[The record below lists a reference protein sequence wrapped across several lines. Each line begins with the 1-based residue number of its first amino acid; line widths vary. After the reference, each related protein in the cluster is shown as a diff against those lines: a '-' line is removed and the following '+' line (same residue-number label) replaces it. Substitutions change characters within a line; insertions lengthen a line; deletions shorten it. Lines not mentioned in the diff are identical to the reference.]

1 MPFVRRPSAPRAAR
15 VRPPARLHPGAAAV
29 ALLVGWGAGGLLGCT
44 SGAERGGGD
53 APAAEG
59 AAAEAVSGGPTVALP
74 VVAEAARDGD
84 LVLRVTTTGIVRSD
98 AAVTLRAEV
107 AGTVARV
114 LVAPGAA
121 VRAGAELVRLDPYP
135 FDLAVREAQAAADEA
150 EQRYLESYVPESLV
164 TGRAPSADQ
173 RRALM
178 TRAGLAGARVRLERA
193 RFEQARAVLRSPV
206 DGTVDAVPVA
216 MGEKLTAG
224 QPVVT
229 VVDTR
234 RLRVEAQVLEHDLPL
249 VRVGGEARISGAG
262 VPGGER
268 LGRIAAVLPL
278 VDTVARAG
286 RALVRLEGDGA
297 LRPGVHAD
305 VALEAERLRGRRLVP
320 ARAIIER
327 DGRPLVF
334 VVRDGR
340 AQWTYVTPGRSNGT
354 DTELLPDSATGA
366 IPVAPGE
373 PVIVEGHLTLT
384 HDAPVRVQEPVA
396 DTKAGAAVEEGR
408 GGDAARR
415 RPVRP

>member
-1 MPFVRRPSAPRAAR
+1 
-15 VRPPARLHPGAAAV
+15 
-29 ALLVGWGAGGLLGCT
+29 
-44 SGAERGGGD
+44 
-53 APAAEG
+53 
-59 AAAEAVSGGPTVALP
+59 VALP

-84 LVLRVTTTGIVRSD
+84 LVLRVTTTGIVRSE

-107 AGTVARV
+107 AGTVAQL
-114 LVAPGAA
+114 LVAPGAT

-135 FDLAVREAQAAADEA
+135 FDLTVREAQAAVDEA

-173 RRALM
+173 RRALI

-193 RFEQARAVLRSPV
+193 RYERARAVLRSPV
-206 DGTVDAVPVA
+206 DGTVDALPAAV
-216 MGEKLTAG
+216 GEKLSAG

-234 RLRVEAQVLEHDLPL
+234 RLRVEAQVLEPDLPL
-249 VRVGGEARISGAG
+249 VRVGGEARIAGAG

-286 RALVRLEGDGA
+286 RALVRLSGDGT
-297 LRPGVHAD
+297 LRPGVHVD
-305 VALEAERLRGRRLVP
+305 VALEAARLRGRRLVP

-340 AQWTYVTPGRSNGT
+340 AQWTYVTPGRSNGV
-354 DTELLPDSATGA
+354 DTELLADSVTGA
-366 IPVAPGE
+366 IPVEPGE

-384 HDAPVRVQEPVA
+384 HDAPVRVQAPVA
-396 DTKAGAAVEEGR
+396 GEAAPG
-408 GGDAARR
+408 GGDTARR
-415 RPVRP
+415 RPVRE